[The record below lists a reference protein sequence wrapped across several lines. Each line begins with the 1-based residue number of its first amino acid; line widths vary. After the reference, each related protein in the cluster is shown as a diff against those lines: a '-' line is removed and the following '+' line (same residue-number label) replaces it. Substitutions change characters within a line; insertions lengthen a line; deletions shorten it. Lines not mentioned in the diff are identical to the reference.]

1 MDSLTIKRTT
11 SLNADFINLI
21 ARLDKDLL
29 YRYDSAQKNYDEH
42 NKIELID
49 TVLIIYDNER
59 PIGCGCFKRFD
70 NDSAEIKRMFIES
83 DYRGK
88 GISKIILKELE
99 NWANG
104 LGYSK
109 LVLETGIK
117 QPEAIGLYQNYGF
130 KRIDNY
136 GQYADMPNS
145 VCFEKILIN

>member
-29 YRYDSAQKNYDEH
+29 NRYDSAQKNYDEH

-70 NDSAEIKRMFIES
+70 NDTAEIKRMFIES

-109 LVLETGIK
+109 IVLETGIK

>member
-11 SLNADFINLI
+11 STNTDFVNLI

-29 YRYDSAQKNYDEH
+29 NRYNSAQKNYDKH

-49 TVLIIYDNER
+49 TVLIIYDNDR
-59 PIGCGCFKRFD
+59 PIGCGCFKCLG
-70 NDSAEIKRMFIES
+70 NDTAEIKRMFIEL

-88 GISKIILKELE
+88 GISKIVLKELE
-99 NWANG
+99 NWAKG

-109 LVLETGIK
+109 LVLETGKK

-130 KRIDNY
+130 KQIDNY
-136 GQYADMPNS
+136 GQYANMPNS

>member
-11 SLNADFINLI
+11 SVNADFINLI

-29 YRYDSAQKNYDEH
+29 NRYDSAQKNYDEH
-42 NKIELID
+42 NMIELID
-49 TVLIIYDNER
+49 TVLIIYDYER

-70 NDSAEIKRMFIES
+70 NDTAEIKRMFIES

-130 KRIDNY
+130 KQIDNY